1 MRAPADRGTW
11 VAGIVVGVERSATTR
26 GQAISTRAS
35 RGARLEQIREI
46 VARGD
51 VENQQ
56 QLADLVTA
64 RGHRVTQ
71 TTISRDIA
79 VLGLAKVFRGN
90 RHVYSMPDDLAAPRG
105 DDAMLRRVMRDVPF
119 EVRRSGLILLLVS
132 TPGSASIIAEAIDRS
147 ALDGH
152 EGTVAGDN
160 TVLVLFA
167 DEARLG
173 RWHARLEELRRSA
186 TS

>member
-1 MRAPADRGTW
+1 MSAS
-11 VAGIVVGVERSATTR
+11 RSA
-26 GQAISTRAS
+26 
-35 RGARLEQIREI
+35 RLRQILEI
-46 VARGD
+46 VAKGD

-56 QLADLVTA
+56 QLADLLTV
-64 RGHRVTQ
+64 RGVPTTQ

-79 VLGLAKVFRGN
+79 ALGLAKVFRDGK
-90 RHVYSMPDDLAAPRG
+90 HVYAAAGDVARPAS
-105 DDAMLRRVMRDVPF
+105 DDAMLRRVLRDVPV

-147 ALDGH
+147 ALEGP

-167 DEARLG
+167 DARKLK
-173 RWHARLEELRRSA
+173 RWNDQFERIREQA
-186 TS
+186 TP

>member
-1 MRAPADRGTW
+1 M
-11 VAGIVVGVERSATTR
+11 ERSASNRPPAT
-26 GQAISTRAS
+26 SPRAS
-35 RGARLEQIREI
+35 RSARLEHILEI
-46 VARGD
+46 VAGGA

-64 RGHRVTQ
+64 RGYRVTQ

-79 VLGLAKVFRGN
+79 ALGLAKVFRDGQ
-90 RHVYSMPDDLAAPRG
+90 HVYVAPGGVAPPPR
-105 DDAMLRRVMRDVPF
+105 DDAMLRRVLRDVPI
-119 EVRRSGLILLLVS
+119 EIRRSGLVLLLVS
-132 TPGSASIIAEAIDRS
+132 TPGTASILAEAIDRS
-147 ALDGH
+147 PLEGP

-167 DEARLG
+167 DAR
-173 RWHARLEELRRSA
+173 RLRRWRDQLEAIREAA